1 MNDLADSTLEHVRS
15 DIAELLR
22 RLSDV
27 STSLSSRFRSPQVN
41 ELCERIAQLNRFLER
56 LDAGL
61 EQQEKDKSQLEGLI
75 QVSRA
80 INSTLD
86 LDEVLNRAMD
96 VIIQVT
102 RAERGFLMLTD
113 PMTGQLVFQVAR
125 NMDRDVIARPSFE
138 VSRSIIERVAKT
150 GQPVITTDAQ
160 RDPRFA
166 AEDSVISLN
175 LRSILCHPLVVKER
189 IIGIVYVDNRMH
201 IGQFQPED
209 VKTLRA
215 FADQAAIAIDNA
227 QLFKSVREQMTEI
240 SKLKT
245 FQDNIFASVPSGLIA
260 TDRSDRI
267 TSFNRSAA
275 MILGVPERVALGRPY
290 RDVLAALLSTPL
302 PRLIDSV
309 NCSGAQYAAA
319 EIDVDLPTRGAVNL
333 SFGVSSLRDVN
344 EAPLGVTIV
353 VDDLTEKRR
362 LEATREMFRRY
373 VAPAV
378 VDRLPSDPDKLRLGG
393 ARQAITILFADI
405 RNFTELSEQLAPEE
419 LVEIL
424 NQYLAIAA
432 NAVLKYEG
440 TLDKFMGDAVMAI
453 FNAPLPQ
460 ADHPLLAVRAALEI
474 RQAVARLHDRL
485 PKAQHLEYGV
495 GIHSGDA
502 VVGNVGTRQQMN
514 FTAIGDAVNV
524 ARRLQESAAGGQ
536 IIFSQAVY
544 RQVREQVKATRLPSL
559 RVKGRRQV
567 EQVWELNAM
576 RD

>member
-1 MNDLADSTLEHVRS
+1 MNELDSTLEQVRR
-15 DIAELLR
+15 DIADLVRGLGN
-22 RLSDV
+22 V
-27 STSLSSRFRSPQVN
+27 STLLSSRFRSPQVN
-41 ELCERIAQLNRFLER
+41 ELCEQIVQLGRFLER

-61 EQQEKDKSQLEGLI
+61 EQQGKDKSQLEGLI

-113 PMTGQLVFQVAR
+113 PTTGRLVFQVAR

-150 GQPVITTDAQ
+150 GQPVVTTDAQ

-166 AEDSVISLN
+166 AEESVISLN

-215 FADQAAIAIDNA
+215 FTDQAAIAIDNA

-267 TSFNRSAA
+267 TAFNRSAET
-275 MILGVPERVALGRPY
+275 ILGISEPVALGRPY
-290 RDVLAALLSTPL
+290 RDVLASLLSTPL

-309 NCSGAQYAAA
+309 NRSGARIVAA
-319 EIDVDLPTRGAVNL
+319 EIDVDVPARGTVNL
-333 SFGVSSLRDVN
+333 SFGVSSLRDAN
-344 EAPLGVTIV
+344 DAPLGVTIV

-362 LEATREMFRRY
+362 LEATREIFRHY

-378 VDRLPSDPDKLRLGG
+378 VDRLPFDPDELKLGG
-393 ARQAITILFADI
+393 QRQAVTILFADI

-424 NQYLAIAA
+424 NQYLAVAA

-460 ADHPLLAVRAALEI
+460 ADHSLLAVQAALDM
-474 RQAVARLHDRL
+474 RQAVEQLHARL
-485 PKAQHLEYGV
+485 PKVQHLEYGI
-495 GIHSGDA
+495 GIHTGDA

-514 FTAIGDAVNV
+514 YTAIGDAVNV

-536 IIFSQAVY
+536 IILSQAVLKC
-544 RQVREQVKATRLPSL
+544 VREQVRATRLPNL
-559 RVKGRRQV
+559 RVKGRQQI

>member
-1 MNDLADSTLEHVRS
+1 MNELADSTLERVRR
-15 DIAELLR
+15 DIAELIR
-22 RLSDV
+22 GLSDV

-102 RAERGFLMLTD
+102 LAERGFLMLTD
-113 PMTGQLVFQVAR
+113 PTNGQLVFQVAR

-209 VKTLRA
+209 IKTLRA

-267 TSFNRSAA
+267 TAFNRSAET
-275 MILGVPERVALGRPY
+275 ILGIPEPVALGRKY
-290 RDVLAALLSTPL
+290 SEVLGVLLSTPL

-309 NCSGAQYAAA
+309 NRSGTRYVAA
-319 EIDVDLPTRGAVNL
+319 EIDVDLPTRGTVNL
-333 SFGVSSLRDVN
+333 SFGVSSLRDTDGT
-344 EAPLGVTIV
+344 PLGVTV
-353 VDDLTEKRR
+353 VVEDMTEKRR
-362 LEATREMFRRY
+362 LEATREMFCRY

-378 VDRLPSDPDKLRLGG
+378 VDRLPSDPDQLRLGG
-393 ARQAITILFADI
+393 KRQALTILFADI
-405 RNFTELSEQLAPEE
+405 RNFTQLSEQLAPEE

-424 NQYLAIAA
+424 NQYLAVAA

-460 ADHPLLAVRAALEI
+460 DDHPLLAVRAALEM
-474 RQAVARLHDRL
+474 RQAVEQLHDRL
-485 PKAQHLEYGV
+485 PNAQHLEYGIGV
-495 GIHSGDA
+495 HTGDA

-514 FTAIGDAVNV
+514 YTAIGDAVNV

-536 IIFSQAVY
+536 IILSQAVFKC
-544 RQVREQVKATRLPSL
+544 VREQVDATRLPSL

-567 EQVWELNAM
+567 EQVWELDAM

>member
-1 MNDLADSTLEHVRS
+1 MNELDSTLEQVRR
-15 DIAELLR
+15 DIADLVRGLGN
-22 RLSDV
+22 V
-27 STSLSSRFRSPQVN
+27 STLLSSRFRSPQVN
-41 ELCERIAQLNRFLER
+41 ELCEQIVQLGRFLER

-61 EQQEKDKSQLEGLI
+61 EQQGKDKSQLEGLI

-113 PMTGQLVFQVAR
+113 PTTGRLVFQVAR

-150 GQPVITTDAQ
+150 GQPVVTTDAQ

-166 AEDSVISLN
+166 AEESVISLN

-215 FADQAAIAIDNA
+215 FTDQAAIAIDNA

-267 TSFNRSAA
+267 TAFNRSAET
-275 MILGVPERVALGRPY
+275 ILGISEPVALGRPY
-290 RDVLAALLSTPL
+290 RDVLASLLSTPL

-309 NCSGAQYAAA
+309 NRSGARIVAA
-319 EIDVDLPTRGAVNL
+319 EIDVDVPARGTVNL
-333 SFGVSSLRDVN
+333 SFGVSSLRDAN
-344 EAPLGVTIV
+344 DAPLGVTIV

-362 LEATREMFRRY
+362 LEATREIFRRY

-378 VDRLPSDPDKLRLGG
+378 VDRLPFDPDELKLGG
-393 ARQAITILFADI
+393 QRQAVTILFADI

-424 NQYLAIAA
+424 NQYLAVAA

-460 ADHPLLAVRAALEI
+460 ADHSLLAVQAALDM
-474 RQAVARLHDRL
+474 RQAVEQLHDRL
-485 PKAQHLEYGV
+485 PKGQHLEYGI
-495 GIHSGDA
+495 GIHTGDA

-514 FTAIGDAVNV
+514 YTAIGDAVNV

-536 IIFSQAVY
+536 IILSQAVLKC
-544 RQVREQVKATRLPSL
+544 VREQVRATRLPNL
-559 RVKGRRQV
+559 RVKGRQQI